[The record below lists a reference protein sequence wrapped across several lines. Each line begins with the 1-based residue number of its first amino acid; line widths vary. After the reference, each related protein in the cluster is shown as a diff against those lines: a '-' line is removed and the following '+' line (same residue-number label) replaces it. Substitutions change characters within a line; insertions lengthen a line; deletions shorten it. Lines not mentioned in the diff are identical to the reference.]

1 MGILQ
6 EIIQMISMH
15 LALDIRKLDID
26 TEKEVFH
33 CNLVVRVHD
42 ADVINDLLSKLKNIR
57 GVQRTSRV
65 NHIETKK

>member
-1 MGILQ
+1 
-6 EIIQMISMH
+6 
-15 LALDIRKLDID
+15 
-26 TEKEVFH
+26 
-33 CNLVVRVHD
+33 VVRVHD